1 MSDPNNTVKVT
12 KDDKKDDGFWKAP
25 GSDLLAIDK
34 WLTDRGLKST
44 SRAGF
49 AKGISSLFAG
59 EPAPTRP
66 ESDYRAWSLPWLA
79 TEGANRLFTSSPRA
93 LLNTAEDLGR
103 FATGADRLPEPSKR
117 LSSYLMPL
125 PASIS
130 DTNNSFDQFDDQ
142 KDRRGMADLRGRAAN
157 QGTGSVTPLADPAEE
172 TQTPVDYLTEYAL
185 QGPDYGA
192 YRDAITGQATDLNA
206 QIQAM
211 YKQLA
216 ASAGQNAEQIQGT
229 YDTAIQGIGTG
240 YDTAA
245 QNVNDAYLSGQQQ
258 AADQMARLGIEAA
271 APAILPTQALAQGQ
285 AISNLEQGRGSGLAA
300 ANRYGATAGGFG
312 QQMAQVAQ
320 QQGVEQNASLL
331 NSLQNRL
338 SDSFLRQ
345 AEGDY
350 QAQLAAPGYA
360 QDMYSASQLG
370 QPDPR
375 QQQALAEFY
384 ADQQQRAIENDLSIS
399 QQNQSLY
406 QSLLDAYAPAAG
418 PIDAETQAII
428 DAEFARLAPIVIGQL
443 EQ

>member
-44 SRAGF
+44 SRTGF

-125 PASIS
+125 PASS
-130 DTNNSFDQFDDQ
+130 DTGAAQQTPMFTDGRVMDAIKAIQGGQGDTTDQ
-142 KDRRGMADLRGRAAN
+142 
-157 QGTGSVTPLADPAEE
+157 TVEE

-192 YRDAITGQATDLNA
+192 YREAVTGQASDLNA

-216 ASAGQNAEQIQGT
+216 ESAGQNAEQIQGT

-271 APAILPTQALAQGQ
+271 APGILPTQALAQGQ

-384 ADQQQRAIENDLSIS
+384 ADQQQQAIENDLSIS

>member
-1 MSDPNNTVKVT
+1 MSDPNGNNVKVT

-25 GSDLLAIDK
+25 GSDLLAVDK
-34 WLTDRGLKST
+34 WLTDKGLKSA
-44 SRAGF
+44 SRTGF
-49 AKGISSLFAG
+49 AKGISSLFSG

-125 PASIS
+125 PASS
-130 DTNNSFDQFDDQ
+130 DT
-142 KDRRGMADLRGRAAN
+142 GAN
-157 QGTGSVTPLADPAEE
+157 QQTPMFTDGRVMDAIKAIQGGQGNTTDQTAEE

-240 YDTAA
+240 YDTAT

-370 QPDPR
+370 QADPR
-375 QQQALAEFY
+375 EQQALAEFY
-384 ADQQQRAIENDLSIS
+384 ADQQQRSIENDLSIS

-428 DAEFARLAPIVIGQL
+428 DEQFARLAPIVIGQL

>member
-1 MSDPNNTVKVT
+1 
-12 KDDKKDDGFWKAP
+12 
-25 GSDLLAIDK
+25 
-34 WLTDRGLKST
+34 
-44 SRAGF
+44 
-49 AKGISSLFAG
+49 
-59 EPAPTRP
+59 
-66 ESDYRAWSLPWLA
+66 
-79 TEGANRLFTSSPRA
+79 
-93 LLNTAEDLGR
+93 
-103 FATGADRLPEPSKR
+103 
-117 LSSYLMPL
+117 MPL

-271 APAILPTQALAQGQ
+271 APGILPTQALAQGQ

-384 ADQQQRAIENDLSIS
+384 ADQQQQAIENDLSIS

>member
-44 SRAGF
+44 SRTGF

-125 PASIS
+125 PASS
-130 DTNNSFDQFDDQ
+130 DTGAAQQTPMFTDGRVMDAIKAIQGGQGDTTDQ
-142 KDRRGMADLRGRAAN
+142 
-157 QGTGSVTPLADPAEE
+157 TAEE

-192 YRDAITGQATDLNA
+192 YREAVTGQASDLNA

-216 ASAGQNAEQIQGT
+216 ESAGQNAEQIQGT

-350 QAQLAAPGYA
+350 QAQLTAPGYA

-384 ADQQQRAIENDLSIS
+384 ADQQQLAIENDLSIS